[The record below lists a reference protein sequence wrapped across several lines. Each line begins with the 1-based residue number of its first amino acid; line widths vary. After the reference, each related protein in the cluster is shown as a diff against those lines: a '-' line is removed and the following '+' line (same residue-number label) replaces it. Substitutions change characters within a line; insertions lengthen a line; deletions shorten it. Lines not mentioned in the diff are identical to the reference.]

1 MEEDIG
7 KILTEVIQKNG
18 KSVKEFTRELSN
30 ATDQTKMMADVFEQ
44 VADKLKRTDEYTVKL
59 SNDLIKVNKF
69 LGTSV
74 KLTDELRAANQSI
87 VKLAQTNEQVQLDMQ
102 DILRGELDARQDMV
116 LQMTMLETGLEG
128 VYANMANTLK
138 LAREDVLTKIQTNE
152 LTKELINLE
161 LKLSIAKE
169 RGYLP
174 STIHDLTT
182 QIAKKKVLIQKE
194 VDLAKTEYNDQVK
207 LLQVRQAQNKVIEK
221 QVSFVK
227 QVAAETLKIKQQ
239 TDAYK
244 NKFEGL
250 LATTKAIFSSPAA
263 FFTTVAVALTAVGA
277 KFSETFGKLQGEG
290 LSTGQAITGT
300 FNAYGTSIS
309 NLGNISVEQVGQAT
323 DALVGMGQTL
333 HEAEEGVDK
342 VADMMTLMGGS
353 AENTGKAFGFLQ
365 TMPGQTAASAENIMR
380 MGGAMA
386 KVANVPA
393 ATVTEAI
400 AKNMGAAAIAGP
412 KLMKSFAEA
421 AIFAKKIGV
430 EMSVFDTMAKSL
442 LNFEDSINKQMEAS
456 VLLGK
461 EINLDKARELA
472 LAGDLK
478 GVQHE
483 ILKVV
488 GSEAEFN
495 KMNRLQKDALAAAM
509 GVEVT
514 DLQKIIAGKGKETAL
529 GKRSLELEEEKANWI
544 QKIGLWGAKNMGS
557 VVSSIASLTASIITM
572 IPQIMTYNLLK
583 AQSTAITATNTPVT
597 TTNAMAIRAAGVAAK
612 GAVTSMLAFGAA
624 VLMIGIGIGI
634 AALGFAQLVKAFGE
648 TKNAGMALGAIIAIM
663 GIFAFM
669 VKVLSAAS
677 LAAAPGLYTLG
688 GAMLMIGGGIFLAT
702 AGMALLIYS
711 LSQLNTE
718 QLAAIPMI
726 LTAIVVPMTLLGIS
740 FMIMA
745 SGLAAMAA
753 TSVGVM
759 PLIGSLIMLAGVAA
773 MLGQMGGLSLP
784 SLGDSNKKPAASK
797 ESSDGGSFKEVKDAL
812 VNLTT
817 AVAGIRGDVKLDG
830 KDVGDAIWSYV
841 QAKVKQ
847 ETTKAQH

>member
-1 MEEDIG
+1 
-7 KILTEVIQKNG
+7 
-18 KSVKEFTRELSN
+18 
-30 ATDQTKMMADVFEQ
+30 MADIPIDQ
-44 VADKLKRTDEYTVKL
+44 AKALADYLKQAGMSAEAMQRAIGASKDPIKIMVDLAMGFADNMKRTDNYTAELLKKL
-59 SNDLIKVNKF
+59 TSVTKT
-69 LGTSV
+69 LGT
-74 KLTDELRAANQSI
+74 K
-87 VKLAQTNEQVQLDMQ
+87 LDMTIQ
-102 DILRGELDARQDMV
+102 DIKAGNEILNLAESNEKIQRDLQDLLQAEVSIREDLV
-116 LQMTMLETGLEG
+116 LQTTMLETGLEG
-128 VYANMANTLK
+128 VYAQMATSLK
-138 LAREDVLTKIQTNE
+138 LESDSIKLKEE
-152 LTKELINLE
+152 LVSLEKELSKYASMTVGFGNIQRVNALE
-161 LKLSIAKE
+161 AVE
-169 RGYLP
+169 
-174 STIHDLTT
+174 
-182 QIAKKKVLIQKE
+182 AKKKEIEKE
-194 VDLAKTEYNDQVK
+194 NTSYNNQVK
-207 LLQVRQAQNKVIEK
+207 MLQNRQAQNKLVEK
-221 QVSFVK
+221 QVSFTK
-227 QVAAETLKIKQQ
+227 QVAAETLKIKEQ

-244 NKFEGL
+244 KKFEGF

-263 FFTTVAVALTAVGA
+263 FATVALAALEKIGS
-277 KFSETFGKLQGEG
+277 KFSETFSTLQSEG

-300 FNAYGTSIS
+300 FNAYSTSIS

-323 DALVGMGQTL
+323 NALVGMGQTL
-333 HEAEEGVDK
+333 HQAEEGVNK

-353 AENTGKAFGFLQ
+353 AEETGKAFGFLQ
-365 TMPGQTAASAENIMR
+365 TMPGQTEASAENIMR

-557 VVSSIASLTASIITM
+557 VVSDIASLIAGIATM

-612 GAVTSMLAFGAA
+612 GAAMSMLAFGAA

-634 AALGFAQLVKAFGE
+634 AALGFAQLVTAFGE
-648 TKNAGMALGAIIAIM
+648 TKNAGMALLAIIAIM
-663 GIFAFM
+663 GIFAYM
-669 VKVLSAAS
+669 VNIVSAAS
-677 LAAAPGLYTLG
+677 LAASPGLYALG

-702 AGMALLIYS
+702 AGMALLMYS

-773 MLGQMGGLSLP
+773 VLGQMGGLSLP
-784 SLGDSNKKPAASK
+784 SLGGSDKKPAAPK
-797 ESSDGGSFKEVKDAL
+797 ESSDGGSFKKVEDAL
-812 VNLTT
+812 VNLTK
-817 AVAGIRGDVKLDG
+817 AVSSIKGDVMLEGDKVG
-830 KDVGDAIWSYV
+830 KAIWSYV
-841 QAKVKQ
+841 
-847 ETTKAQH
+847 ETNSRLEKSNSNK